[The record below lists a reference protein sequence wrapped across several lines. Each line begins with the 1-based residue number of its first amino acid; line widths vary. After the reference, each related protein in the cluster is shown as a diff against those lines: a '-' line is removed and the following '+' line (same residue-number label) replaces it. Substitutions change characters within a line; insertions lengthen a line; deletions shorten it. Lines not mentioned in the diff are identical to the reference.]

1 MEMKEEK
8 MENSKEKYDI
18 SLYINK
24 KIQIVNKRG
33 MNNEI
38 YLKYIDITIPDNQYQ
53 IINMNK
59 LETATTNI
67 KLNEILKILEFKNQE
82 IKLNSY
88 FEMIIDKDSYKK
100 QAQEII
106 ILI

>member
-1 MEMKEEK
+1 MKEEK

>member
-1 MEMKEEK
+1 
-8 MENSKEKYDI
+8 
-18 SLYINK
+18 
-24 KIQIVNKRG
+24 